1 MRVLIIGGGGREH
14 ALAWKIAQSPLLKE
28 LYCAPGNAGIA
39 ALAECIEL
47 PGDLEEAA
55 RWAREHRIDLTVV
68 GPEAPLAAGLA
79 DVFRAAGL
87 RVLGPGRDGARLE
100 SSKVWAKE
108 QMVRWGIPTAK
119 HAVFD
124 HFAAAS
130 RYLDSLPDSPVVVKA
145 DGLAAGKGVTVAP
158 NREAA
163 KAALREI
170 MVDQI
175 FGAAGNRVVIEECL
189 RGEEVSVL
197 ALTDGQELLLLPA
210 AQDHKAIGE
219 GDRGP
224 NTGGMGAY
232 APAPLL
238 TPALRERV
246 EREIFKPL
254 LKGLAGQGI
263 PYRGVIYAGL
273 MVEGEAINVLEFN
286 VRFGDPET
294 QAILPLLK
302 SDLLPLLAAAA
313 DGDLRVWPA
322 EWHEGAAVCV
332 VMASAG
338 YPGPYEQG
346 FPISGLE
353 SIAGEEGGVAVFH
366 AGTAFKHGNIVT
378 AGGRVLG
385 VTAWDVDLQ
394 AAVDKVYAALPR
406 ISFQGC
412 YYRRDIAHRALKK

>member
-145 DGLAAGKGVTVAP
+145 DGLAREGVTVAP
-158 NREAA
+158 DRAGQT
-163 KAALREI
+163 ALREI
-170 MVDQI
+170 MLDH
-175 FGAAGNRVVIEECL
+175 FGAAGNKVIIES
-189 RGEEVSVL
+189 VS
-197 ALTDGQELLLLPA
+197 A
-210 AQDHKAIGE
+210 A
-219 GDRGP
+219 RCP
-224 NTGGMGAY
+224 CW
-232 APAPLL
+232 
-238 TPALRERV
+238 R
-246 EREIFKPL
+246 
-254 LKGLAGQGI
+254 
-263 PYRGVIYAGL
+263 
-273 MVEGEAINVLEFN
+273 
-286 VRFGDPET
+286 
-294 QAILPLLK
+294 
-302 SDLLPLLAAAA
+302 
-313 DGDLRVWPA
+313 
-322 EWHEGAAVCV
+322 
-332 VMASAG
+332 
-338 YPGPYEQG
+338 
-346 FPISGLE
+346 
-353 SIAGEEGGVAVFH
+353 
-366 AGTAFKHGNIVT
+366 
-378 AGGRVLG
+378 
-385 VTAWDVDLQ
+385 
-394 AAVDKVYAALPR
+394 
-406 ISFQGC
+406 
-412 YYRRDIAHRALKK
+412 